1 MATESPQPLNRMAR
15 HIAYEM
21 AMFVYA
27 ASLYPQLMA
36 HEDKG
41 IGSLL
46 FEACLIHFR
55 NLLEFFYGKREC
67 SDDVVATDYVSPDVW
82 KASSPDWLREYKE
95 RCAKL
100 LAHPTYKRVEHMEA
114 GTMGW
119 HLDAQFNHL
128 QAEWSAFIEAL
139 PAERKAWFGAQCPW

>member
-1 MATESPQPLNRMAR
+1 
-15 HIAYEM
+15 
-21 AMFVYA
+21 
-27 ASLYPQLMA
+27 MA

-55 NLLEFFYGKREC
+55 NLLEFFYGKREY